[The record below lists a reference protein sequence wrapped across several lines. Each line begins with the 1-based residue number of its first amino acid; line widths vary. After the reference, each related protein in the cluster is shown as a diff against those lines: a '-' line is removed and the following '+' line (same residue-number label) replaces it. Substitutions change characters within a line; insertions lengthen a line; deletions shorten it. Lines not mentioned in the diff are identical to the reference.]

1 MPRHLR
7 SDSAMQSSN
16 PSSRTEGDTVQFLP
30 PRAGG
35 SAASLQGLSQDSY
48 VGDTLPTS
56 DTVARAPG
64 SPSLSLSHQN
74 SYQEV
79 KASRRSHTEHR
90 LEHPFGRQ

>member
-7 SDSAMQSSN
+7 SDSAMQTSN

-48 VGDTLPTS
+48 VGDTLS
-56 DTVARAPG
+56 LHQIWSPG
-64 SPSLSLSHQN
+64 PQGPLHFLCLIRMATRKL
-74 SYQEV
+74 
-79 KASRRSHTEHR
+79 KASS
-90 LEHPFGRQ
+90 